1 MFLSKPTGTAAD
13 QCIKQSIF
21 LLITSEVYCDYL
33 GVYLSLGLQTLDFSF
48 ENMAFTLWNGT
59 FFFNCSVVR
68 LVYLVGKGFHLV
80 TILPYGGG
88 HQKLHRMWSP
98 SATVR
103 SWDIAAFAYLQSTF
117 IFCLRWLSY
126 EILILKSIMI
136 GPNNKLEKKGK
147 KVSESAYI

>member
-1 MFLSKPTGTAAD
+1 MTIWVYTYPLDYKR
-13 QCIKQSIF
+13 
-21 LLITSEVYCDYL
+21 LILALRIWPLHCEM
-33 GVYLSLGLQTLDFSF
+33 GL
-48 ENMAFTLWNGT
+48 
-59 FFFNCSVVR
+59 FFNCSVVR

-88 HQKLHRMWSP
+88 HQKLHRMWPP

-117 IFCLRWLSY
+117 NFCLRWLSY